1 MIIRK
6 ASIADVSILLSIIRK
21 SFLEVAE
28 KFNLTIYNCPKSP
41 AFYTTERLK
50 GAFQK
55 GLTYYI
61 LEEDG
66 RGCGCAALERAG
78 DDRFYLERL
87 AVLPEDRRKGFGEAL
102 VRYIFEQARK
112 TGAERLEI
120 GIIAEQTELKKW
132 YRKFGF
138 VEKYTKRFEH
148 LPFMVAFMSV
158 ELP

>member
-6 ASIADVSILLSIIRK
+6 ASIADVSILLAIIRK

-28 KFNLTIYNCPKSP
+28 KFELTIDNCPKSP

-50 GAFQK
+50 GDFEK

-66 RGCGCAALERAG
+66 RECGCAALERAG
-78 DDRFYLERL
+78 ADKYYLERL
-87 AVLPEDRRKGFGEAL
+87 AVLPQHRRKGFGETL

-112 TGAERLEI
+112 VGAERLEI
-120 GIIAEQTELKKW
+120 GIIAEQKELKKW
-132 YRKFGF
+132 YGKFGF

-148 LPFMVAFMSV
+148 LPFVVAFMSV
-158 ELP
+158 ELS